1 MANRVKYGL
10 CNVHYALATLKDD
23 GTAEYG
29 TPKRFPGAVSL
40 SLEPQGDQ
48 TIFRADNINYWVG
61 QSNNGYQGDF
71 EIARIIED
79 FRIDIL
85 GDILDGNGALVE
97 NADAQPKS
105 FAMMFEFW
113 GDEKK
118 TRHVMYNCTVSRP
131 TIAGQTTAETIEP
144 QTETIT
150 ITGSTVWIPA
160 LQLNSPKSSV
170 EQGTAQY
177 DAWFDAV
184 YIPTTTPTPGPTPT
198 PTPTVYSVTQNLT
211 DVESSFTGT
220 EVEEGAAFEA
230 ELTATSGTI
239 DSVEV
244 TMDGVDIT
252 ETAWSDLTSK
262 VTIDSVAGDIV
273 ITASAA

>member
-1 MANRVKYGL
+1 MSNRVKYGL

-79 FRIDIL
+79 FRIDVL
-85 GDILDGNGALVE
+85 GDILDGNGAMVE

-177 DAWFDAV
+177 DAWFDEV
-184 YIPTTTPTPGPTPT
+184 YIPTSTPGPTP
-198 PTPTVYSVTQNLT
+198 PTPTTYSVTQNLT
-211 DVESSFTGT
+211 DVESSFSGT
-220 EVEEGAAFEA
+220 TVDENAAFEA

-244 TMDGVDIT
+244 TMGGTDIT
-252 ETAWSDLTSK
+252 ATAWSDLTSK
-262 VTIDSVAGDIV
+262 VTIDSVTGDIV